1 MKTLKLSY
9 SKLTDFL
16 SCPKKF
22 ELKHLLGKEEEF
34 KETIYTSFGSA
45 IHSAIEDSLNKDYDF
60 DAAFCIFKRELSK
73 HIMGVEIKER
83 QTIFLP
89 TWENK
94 GKIVLQYFFDEY
106 FDELKDK
113 VVETEHYF
121 SYPIVI
127 GDVEISF
134 NGFVDLIYKIDDKIK
149 LIDWKTGKKQS
160 KKDNLQLR
168 IYALI
173 LYKLYN
179 YDISEIKYAFIKDE
193 TENVLE
199 IDQKVIEETEKE
211 LLMIITNILE
221 TKEFKKCFS
230 NNCRFCNMKKY
241 CVEEE

>member
-34 KETIYTSFGSA
+34 KETIYTAFGSA
-45 IHSAIEDSLNKDYDF
+45 IHSAIEDSLNKDYDL

-106 FDELKDK
+106 FNELKDK

-121 SYPIVI
+121 SYPII
-127 GDVEISF
+127 INDVEISF
-134 NGFVDLIYKIDDKIK
+134 NGFIDLIYKIDDKIK
-149 LIDWKTGKKQS
+149 LIDWKTGKKQP
-160 KKDNLQLR
+160 KGDNLQLR

-173 LYKLYN
+173 LNKLYN
-179 YDISEIKYAFIKDE
+179 YNVSEIKYAFIKDE

-199 IDQKVIEETEKE
+199 IDQNIINETEKE
-211 LLMIITNILE
+211 LIKIIKDILE
-221 TKEFKKCFS
+221 TKEFKKCYS